1 MSLVLDTGPILAL
14 LDADDPDHRRC
25 VELVESTREDLVIP
39 AAVLVE
45 VDYWTRK
52 LLGCE
57 VMQAFVDDIAA
68 GAYRLVELDVRG
80 YRRAVRLE
88 CQYDDLRFGLVD
100 ACVLVTCEQLGETKV
115 ATLDR
120 RHFSMVQPAHCDV
133 LTLLPAP

>member
-14 LDADDPDHRRC
+14 LDADDPDHARC
-25 VELVESTREDLVIP
+25 VALVESTREDLVIP

-52 LLGCE
+52 LLGCQ
-57 VMQAFVDDIAA
+57 VMQAFVDDIA
-68 GAYRLVELDVRG
+68 GGGYRLVELDARG
-80 YRRAVRLE
+80 YQRGVHLE
-88 CQYDDLRFGLVD
+88 CQYDELGLGLVD

-120 RHFSMVQPAHCDV
+120 RHFSVVRPAHCPA
-133 LTLLPAP
+133 LTLLPQP